1 MGDAAGPDSDMAPA
15 PDAGPPSGTGRPS
28 GTGPSSGAGPACDPR
43 PSPPVTHDIAEHLFA
58 LVDRLH
64 LDFETAVAGFELSS
78 AQAKALRF
86 LAEAGPVPMRD
97 LATCLRCDASNV
109 TGLVDRLELRGLV
122 ERRTS
127 HGDRRVKTLVVTDAG
142 AEIAS
147 RMWTQVVTGM
157 VSMAGLAEQEQH
169 ALLDLLRRLGQEPAA
184 RCWVTR
190 PAAD

>member
-1 MGDAAGPDSDMAPA
+1 MGVDAGRTPDATVPAGLAAQASTPA
-15 PDAGPPSGTGRPS
+15 PHGDSAPDRTP
-28 GTGPSSGAGPACDPR
+28 DPQ
-43 PSPPVTHDIAEHLFA
+43 VTHDIAEHLFA

-64 LDFETAVAGFELSS
+64 LGFETAVAGFELSS

-122 ERRTS
+122 ERRTA

-142 AEIAS
+142 ADVAT
-147 RMWTQVVTGM
+147 RMWTEVVTGL
-157 VSMAGLAEQEQH
+157 VSIAGLAEEEQR
-169 ALLDLLRRLGQEPAA
+169 ALLDLLRRLGRDPAA

-190 PAAD
+190 PDAG

>member
-1 MGDAAGPDSDMAPA
+1 MGDAAGPDSDMA
-15 PDAGPPSGTGRPS
+15 
-28 GTGPSSGAGPACDPR
+28 
-43 PSPPVTHDIAEHLFA
+43 EHLLA

-78 AQAKALRF
+78 SQAKALRF

-97 LATCLRCDASNV
+97 LARCLRCDASNV

-157 VSMAGLAEQEQH
+157 VSMAGLGEQEQH
-169 ALLDLLRRLGQEPAA
+169 ALVDLLRRLGQEPAA

>member
-1 MGDAAGPDSDMAPA
+1 MGVAAGRTPDNTSAPA
-15 PDAGPPSGTGRPS
+15 RTPD
-28 GTGPSSGAGPACDPR
+28 PARNPDPAR
-43 PSPPVTHDIAEHLFA
+43 TPDPQVTHDIAEHLFA

-64 LDFETAVAGFELSS
+64 VDFETAVAGFELSS

-109 TGLVDRLELRGLV
+109 TGLIDRLELRGLV
-122 ERRTS
+122 ERRTA

-142 AEIAS
+142 ADVAT
-147 RMWTQVVTGM
+147 RMWTEVVTGL
-157 VSMAGLAEQEQH
+157 VSLAGLAEEEQG
-169 ALLDLLRRLGQEPAA
+169 ALLDLLRRLGREPAA

-190 PAAD
+190 PAAG